1 MISLVGSC
9 HSLWPVPCA
18 YHTGPK
24 DPLGPLVL
32 LLCVEFSR
40 ILWHAPSD
48 TLNMCLPAGVWTPGR
63 DSVSP
68 HLSNSAQCSALG
80 CLPVLMLWSWS
91 PLFRARGFVG
101 DPDSFTLVQRVLW
114 MSWRVSSVHGK
125 QNQTYRWCK
134 PVIYW
139 FYLLPSWC

>member
-1 MISLVGSC
+1 MISLVGSY

-24 DPLGPLVL
+24 DPLGPLVHWASCSCCFC
-32 LLCVEFSR
+32 CVWSFHESCDM
-40 ILWHAPSD
+40 PPD
-48 TLNMCLPAGVWTPGR
+48 MLNMCLPAGVWNPGP

-80 CLPVLMLWSWS
+80 CRPVLMLWSWS

-101 DPDSFTLVQRVLW
+101 DPNSFALVQRILW
-114 MSWRVSSVHGK
+114 ISWRVSSVHGK
-125 QNQTYRWCK
+125 QNQTYG
-134 PVIYW
+134 
-139 FYLLPSWC
+139 